1 MLELD
6 IIGAWDAR
14 AVNLDQE
21 EADRNVYEFDLTLWN
36 LLSTLAKE
44 RPDDAA
50 SQFSLGMDT
59 VQKLSLATPS
69 QLEALASGVLISFK
83 LETAEQNIITRLSG
97 DYDPV
102 VFINHS
108 VDEFDAAYW
117 LLFNRVASRDP
128 EMAKEVFGVS
138 RELAELV
145 AKATDSQLRHMSGTT
160 VTHFT
165 LRFAP
170 SIIEEILD
178 DSREELTH
186 PVLKK
191 LQQSL
196 QGRGRWRWTLATLV
210 HWVAGLQLDTW
221 PLLGTSQK
229 SSWSRLAWPTNR
241 SDGFTRI
248 WRGTDI
254 LWNENPELS
263 GVVRHWFIVTHPR
276 YRPLF

>member
-1 MLELD
+1 
-6 IIGAWDAR
+6 
-14 AVNLDQE
+14 
-21 EADRNVYEFDLTLWN
+21 
-36 LLSTLAKE
+36 
-44 RPDDAA
+44 
-50 SQFSLGMDT
+50 
-59 VQKLSLATPS
+59 
-69 QLEALASGVLISFK
+69 
-83 LETAEQNIITRLSG
+83 
-97 DYDPV
+97 
-102 VFINHS
+102 NHS

-196 QGRGRWRWTLATLV
+196 QGRGRWR
-210 HWVAGLQLDTW
+210 
-221 PLLGTSQK
+221 
-229 SSWSRLAWPTNR
+229 
-241 SDGFTRI
+241 
-248 WRGTDI
+248 
-254 LWNENPELS
+254 
-263 GVVRHWFIVTHPR
+263 
-276 YRPLF
+276 

>member
-1 MLELD
+1 M
-6 IIGAWDAR
+6 
-14 AVNLDQE
+14 
-21 EADRNVYEFDLTLWN
+21 WN
-36 LLSTLAKE
+36 LLCTLAKE
-44 RPDDAA
+44 RPEDAA

-59 VQKLSLATPS
+59 VQKLSLATAS

-145 AKATDSQLRHMSGTT
+145 AKATDSHLRHMSGTT
-160 VTHFT
+160 VTHFS

-170 SIIEEILD
+170 CIIEEILD
-178 DSREELTH
+178 NSQEELTH

-196 QGRGRWRWTLATLV
+196 QGRGRWR
-210 HWVAGLQLDTW
+210 
-221 PLLGTSQK
+221 
-229 SSWSRLAWPTNR
+229 
-241 SDGFTRI
+241 
-248 WRGTDI
+248 
-254 LWNENPELS
+254 
-263 GVVRHWFIVTHPR
+263 
-276 YRPLF
+276 